1 MRFPALACA
10 VLSAGSAHAASIS
23 VESTGPDKP
32 PVVVVQG
39 SFEGKDGEQ
48 FFTKTGS
55 RRDQTHIVADR
66 CKLPAD
72 VMGARTGLH
81 ADQAARNIG
90 ETAFELTTRAGVG
103 LGSPWAGSLVDG
115 TNAHVAA
122 PTRSPSRHESYEP
135 LRARAERC
143 HRMAARRWEG

>member
-55 RRDQTHIVADR
+55 RRDRTHIVADR

-90 ETAFELTTRAGVG
+90 ETAFELTTG
-103 LGSPWAGSLVDG
+103 LPW
-115 TNAHVAA
+115 NAQGLA
-122 PTRSPSRHESYEP
+122 
-135 LRARAERC
+135 
-143 HRMAARRWEG
+143 

>member
-1 MRFPALACA
+1 MLGAPAKLRASGEQREEFMRFPALACA

-55 RRDQTHIVADR
+55 RWRA
-66 CKLPAD
+66 
-72 VMGARTGLH
+72 MGAASWL
-81 ADQAARNIG
+81 
-90 ETAFELTTRAGVG
+90 EF
-103 LGSPWAGSLVDG
+103 
-115 TNAHVAA
+115 
-122 PTRSPSRHESYEP
+122 RSAKRS
-135 LRARAERC
+135 
-143 HRMAARRWEG
+143 G

>member
-90 ETAFELTTRAGVG
+90 ETAYELRQNADKYRSELSEIYGFFSEGFDTTD
-103 LGSPWAGSLVDG
+103 LV
-115 TNAHVAA
+115 
-122 PTRSPSRHESYEP
+122 
-135 LRARAERC
+135 RAE
-143 HRMAARRWEG
+143 ARLRNA

>member
-90 ETAFELTTRAGVG
+90 ETAFELTTG
-103 LGSPWAGSLVDG
+103 LPW
-115 TNAHVAA
+115 NAQGLA
-122 PTRSPSRHESYEP
+122 
-135 LRARAERC
+135 
-143 HRMAARRWEG
+143 